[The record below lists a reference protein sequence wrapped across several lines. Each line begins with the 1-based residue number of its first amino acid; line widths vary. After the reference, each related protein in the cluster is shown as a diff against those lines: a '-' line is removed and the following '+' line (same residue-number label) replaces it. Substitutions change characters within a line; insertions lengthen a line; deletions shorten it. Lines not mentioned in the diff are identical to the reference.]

1 MSSIYLPME
10 QFESPMDI
18 REAILSSAEARIRA
32 GGYHACSFREIA
44 SDVGIKSASV
54 HYYFPTKAELG
65 AALVARYQARFL
77 AEIGSP
83 DDQRGLAAKLNAMRS
98 AFRDGLARGDGMCL
112 CGVLATEMR
121 SLPSPV
127 TGATQHYFIACNDW
141 LHHVFA
147 RAHIEQPERKALQVT
162 ALLQGAML
170 QAIALEDVGA
180 FDAALEAYPDLQ
192 GRVGSK
198 RKPAPR
204 RQRGSAKRRREEI
217 ASN

>member
-1 MSSIYLPME
+1 
-10 QFESPMDI
+10 MDI
-18 REAILSSAEARIRA
+18 REAILNSAEARMRA

-44 SDVGIKSASV
+44 SDVGVKSASV

-65 AALVARYQARFL
+65 AALVARYQARVL

-83 DDQRGLAAKLNAMRS
+83 DDERELAAKLNTMRS
-98 AFRDGLARGDGMCL
+98 AFRNGLARGDGMCL

-127 TGATQHYFIACNDW
+127 AGATQHYFIACNDW
-141 LHHVFA
+141 LRRAFA
-147 RAHIEQPERKALQVT
+147 HAHIEQPERKAIQIT

-170 QAIALEDVGA
+170 QAIALEDINA
-180 FDAALEAYPDLQ
+180 FDAALEPYPDLQ
-192 GRVGSK
+192 GRISAK

-204 RQRGSAKRRREEI
+204 QQRTPAKRRREEI